1 MEVASKRQHLH
12 HVSLK
17 VAARGD
23 VNKNKMSKRNDLKA
37 AWRAIHANQSKQQ
50 MSKMNHLGVTNS
62 KHLFNY

>member
-1 MEVASKRQHLH
+1 MYHNR
-12 HVSLK
+12 SLQG
-17 VAARGD
+17 ATL
-23 VNKNKMSKRNDLKA
+23 NKNKMSKRNDLKA